1 MQLLLS
7 PYLAAGLPAAGAAAI
22 AIYAKY
28 GYELKWLYN
37 SFFSK
42 FIFKITEVKPFQCFV
57 DIYGIKKISKAI
69 LFFFQNRVRTWI
81 AKIPRIPVVME
92 HAIVAP
98 HRVLYVMLA
107 RNFPY
112 AQMAYAF
119 AAR

>member
-1 MQLLLS
+1 M
-7 PYLAAGLPAAGAAAI
+7 
-22 AIYAKY
+22 
-28 GYELKWLYN
+28 
-37 SFFSK
+37 
-42 FIFKITEVKPFQCFV
+42 
-57 DIYGIKKISKAI
+57 YGINKICIAI

-81 AKIPRIPVVME
+81 AKIPRIPVVMG

-107 RNFPY
+107 LNFPY